1 MNRAV
6 IIIIVSLYL
15 SFTIRGQSVVSFIP
29 KSCKIIDSLVIDFNK
44 DHLNDFVMLV
54 EKDPNDSIG
63 YEFRAIIILQGATPS
78 DYFLKV
84 YNDSLDINGTELKGL
99 GIQQDTLIIYSWEGL
114 TAWKS
119 GDDYYCLFD
128 PNNNNWFI
136 VKQLSYSLSVLD
148 PENTYTEEIKYLSKK
163 LNQ

>member
-1 MNRAV
+1 MNKAV
-6 IIIIVSLYL
+6 IIFIVSLYL
-15 SFTIRGQSVVSFIP
+15 SFTIRGQSVESFIP
-29 KSCKIIDSLVIDFNK
+29 KSCKILDSLVIDFNK

-54 EKDPNDSIG
+54 EKNPDDSID
-63 YEFRAIIILQGATPS
+63 YEFGAIIILQGVSPF
-78 DYFLKV
+78 DYILKV
-84 YNDSLDINGTELKGL
+84 YNDSLDINRIELKGL

-119 GDDYYCLFD
+119 GDDYYCVFD
-128 PNNNNWFI
+128 PKNNDWFI